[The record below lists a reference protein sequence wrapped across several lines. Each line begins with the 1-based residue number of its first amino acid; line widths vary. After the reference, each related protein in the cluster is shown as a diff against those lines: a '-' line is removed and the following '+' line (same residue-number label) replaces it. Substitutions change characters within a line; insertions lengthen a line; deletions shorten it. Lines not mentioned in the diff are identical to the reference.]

1 MNAIVIRKLEEEG
14 PNILDLI
21 LSHEIDI
28 VIDVPMR
35 GIAGSKDGFI
45 IRRNA
50 IETGVNVLTSTD
62 TAKALVSS
70 LENEKDEI
78 SLIKI

>member
-1 MNAIVIRKLEEEG
+1 
-14 PNILDLI
+14 
-21 LSHEIDI
+21 
-28 VIDVPMR
+28 MR

-70 LENEKDEI
+70 LENKKDEI
-78 SLIKI
+78 SVIKI